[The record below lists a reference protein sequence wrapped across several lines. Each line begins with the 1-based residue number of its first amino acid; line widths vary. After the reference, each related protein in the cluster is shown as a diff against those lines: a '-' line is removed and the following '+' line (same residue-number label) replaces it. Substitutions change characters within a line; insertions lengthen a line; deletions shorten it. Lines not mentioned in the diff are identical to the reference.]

1 MPNQK
6 PSVMLKQVPFLFPHA
21 QPKLGISTHAFVCK
35 NANHSNFFVCGKKRQ
50 AYEKN
55 TGALEHFNC
64 TGTASFP
71 RHSSYK
77 CSTFINA
84 VSFIALSS
92 TYCVP
97 RRPSFFPLPALP
109 KINRSALV
117 MKPCTNLPLQN
128 PLLRYRCKLEIPDC
142 LSLDTQ
148 RLGTG
153 NNLPG
158 INYCLTT
165 ATLFRKD
172 TSTALYH

>member
-1 MPNQK
+1 MVLAIHLLSRPKKKKKLPPILMPNQK

-97 RRPSFFPLPALP
+97 RRPSFFPLPAFQHLISTCDEAVH
-109 KINRSALV
+109 KFALTE
-117 MKPCTNLPLQN
+117 PFTPLQMQARN
-128 PLLRYRCKLEIPDC
+128 
-142 LSLDTQ
+142 T
-148 RLGTG
+148 RL
-153 NNLPG
+153 P
-158 INYCLTT
+158 
-165 ATLFRKD
+165 
-172 TSTALYH
+172 